1 MVIHLEKSEVRTCQF
16 WDDNLR
22 LLVSIVPEVNGGLL
36 IPVVSFVG
44 IEKLVNRGRSIRVI
58 YSPAPVSLITGQPSY
73 GKLPLA

>member
-58 YSPAPVSLITGQPSY
+58 YSPAPVSFITGRPLY